1 MKVSKANVV
10 LSPFNAMNRV
20 LLMSQTITIRLT
32 KELAEWLD
40 AAAELAGVSPDKLAR
55 EQLDQARRQQT
66 ERPFLRLAGSVRG
79 PKGLSRRKGFS
90 RG

>member
-1 MKVSKANVV
+1 MT
-10 LSPFNAMNRV
+10 
-20 LLMSQTITIRLT
+20 QTITIRLT

-40 AAAELAGVSPDKLAR
+40 AEAERAGIAPDQLAR
-55 EQLDQARRQQT
+55 EQLDQARRQQA
-66 ERPFLRLAGSVRG
+66 ERSFLRLAGTVRG

>member
-1 MKVSKANVV
+1 MKVPKANVV
-10 LSPFNAMNRV
+10 LSYFVATNRV
-20 LLMSQTITIRLT
+20 FPMTQTITIRLT

-40 AAAELAGVSPDKLAR
+40 AAAEQAGVSPDR
-55 EQLDQARRQQT
+55 VVCEQLDQVRRQQA
-66 ERPFLRLAGSVRG
+66 ERPFLRLAGTVRG

>member
-1 MKVSKANVV
+1 MT
-10 LSPFNAMNRV
+10 
-20 LLMSQTITIRLT
+20 QTITIRLT

-40 AAAELAGVSPDKLAR
+40 AEAERAGIAPDKLAR
-55 EQLDQARRQQT
+55 EQLDQARRQQA
-66 ERPFLRLAGSVRG
+66 ERRFLRLAGTVRG